1 MLQISAV
8 SKRFSAE
15 PVLDRIDLE
24 VGRGERVAIV
34 GTSGCGKSTLLR
46 IVGGLETA
54 SSGSVLLDG
63 RAVEGPCRDVGLVFQ
78 EPRLMPWLSVVENVA
93 FGLAEKPRRERARLS
108 REALERVGLEN
119 FSDALPRQL
128 SGGMA
133 QRVAI
138 ARALVTRPSVLL
150 LDEPFSA
157 LDAFTRVKLQDHL
170 LDLWRAEQPTMLF
183 VTHDIEEALV
193 LADRVVVLMG
203 RPGPHPARRPD
214 RAAAPA
220 PPGGPALCRLAR
232 AALRRSR
239 RDLAA
244 ADRPRRGVGSPS
256 PPRKCSVPGDWLD
269 GIGVCRGIALVR
281 ERLASWT

>member
-1 MLQISAV
+1 MLRISAV

-63 RAVEGPCRDVGLVFQ
+63 RAVDGPRRDVGLVFQ
-78 EPRLMPWLSVVENVA
+78 EPRLMPWLSVAENVA
-93 FGLAEKPRRERARLS
+93 FGLADKPRRERERLG
-108 REALERVGLEN
+108 RKALERVGLEN
-119 FSDALPRQL
+119 FSEALPREL

-203 RPGPHPARRPD
+203 RPGRVQ
-214 RAAAPA
+214 
-220 PPGGPALCRLAR
+220 
-232 AALRRSR
+232 
-239 RDLAA
+239 RDDLIELP
-244 ADRPRRGVGSPS
+244 RPRRRAD
-256 PPRKCSVPGDWLD
+256 PR
-269 GIGVCRGIALVR
+269 IAAWR
-281 ERLASWT
+281 ERLFDDLAEAPSQPIVLAAE

>member
-15 PVLDRIDLE
+15 PVLDGIDLE

-54 SSGSVLLDG
+54 SSGSVVLDG
-63 RAVEGPCRDVGLVFQ
+63 RPVEGPRRDVGLVFQ
-78 EPRLMPWLSVVENVA
+78 EPRLMPWLSVAENVA
-93 FGLAEKPRRERARLS
+93 FGLAEKPRRERERLS

-203 RPGPHPARRPD
+203 RPGRIQRDD
-214 RAAAPA
+214 RIELP
-220 PPGGPALCRLAR
+220 
-232 AALRRSR
+232 
-239 RDLAA
+239 
-244 ADRPRRGVGSPS
+244 RPRRRAD
-256 PPRKCSVPGDWLD
+256 PRFAAW
-269 GIGVCRGIALVR
+269 R
-281 ERLASWT
+281 ERLFDDLAETSQRLIVLAAE

>member
-1 MLQISAV
+1 
-8 SKRFSAE
+8 
-15 PVLDRIDLE
+15 
-24 VGRGERVAIV
+24 
-34 GTSGCGKSTLLR
+34 
-46 IVGGLETA
+46 
-54 SSGSVLLDG
+54 
-63 RAVEGPCRDVGLVFQ
+63 
-78 EPRLMPWLSVVENVA
+78 MPWLSVAENVD
-93 FGLAEKPRRERARLS
+93 FGLADKPRRERGRLS

-157 LDAFTRVKLQDHL
+157 LDAFTRVKLQEHL

-203 RPGPHPARRPD
+203 RPGRIQRDD
-214 RAAAPA
+214 RIELP
-220 PPGGPALCRLAR
+220 
-232 AALRRSR
+232 
-239 RDLAA
+239 
-244 ADRPRRGVGSPS
+244 RPRRRADPRFAAWRERLFDDLAETPS
-256 PPRKCSVPGDWLD
+256 PPIV
-269 GIGVCRGIALVR
+269 
-281 ERLASWT
+281 LAAE

>member
-8 SKRFSAE
+8 SKQFSAE

-24 VGRGERVAIV
+24 VERGERVAIV

-63 RAVEGPCRDVGLVFQ
+63 RPVEGPRRDVGLVFQ
-78 EPRLMPWLSVVENVA
+78 EPRLMPWLSVADNVA
-93 FGLAEKPRRERARLS
+93 FGLADRPRRERERLS
-108 REALERVGLEN
+108 HDALERVGLEN
-119 FSDALPRQL
+119 FSNALPRQL

-203 RPGPHPARRPD
+203 RPGRVQRDD
-214 RAAAPA
+214 RIELP
-220 PPGGPALCRLAR
+220 
-232 AALRRSR
+232 
-239 RDLAA
+239 
-244 ADRPRRGVGSPS
+244 RPRRRAD
-256 PPRKCSVPGDWLD
+256 PRFAAW
-269 GIGVCRGIALVR
+269 R
-281 ERLASWT
+281 ERLFDDLAEAPPQPIVLAAE